1 MAALLLLTLREL
13 RAKKVVLGLFVVATL
28 VWVLFAFAL
37 QLDIVDGSLAG
48 ASLFGGGT
56 VLGGAMDP
64 ETGEVL
70 DDPEIPF
77 GAGTLLEGLV
87 FAAEAFVAGAAYWV
101 GILLALFATGGL
113 VASMLERGQVDLLL
127 SKPLSRA
134 QVLGGRLFGV
144 GAMMLALL
152 VYLLGAVWLVMTL
165 KTGVWNPRFLLAI
178 GVVFAMFAVV
188 YGVVTFVS
196 VWTESA
202 ALGFIATLAVLF
214 TSLVLAIPN
223 LALQV
228 KAPWRQ
234 LIQGLHAVVPQFP
247 GVGVRI
253 VPQLATGQP
262 VATWV
267 PLLTALAFGLALYAG
282 AFALFRRKDF

>member
-1 MAALLLLTLREL
+1 
-13 RAKKVVLGLFVVATL
+13 
-28 VWVLFAFAL
+28 
-37 QLDIVDGSLAG
+37 
-48 ASLFGGGT
+48 
-56 VLGGAMDP
+56 
-64 ETGEVL
+64 
-70 DDPEIPF
+70 
-77 GAGTLLEGLV
+77 
-87 FAAEAFVAGAAYWV
+87 
-101 GILLALFATGGL
+101 
-113 VASMLERGQVDLLL
+113 LL

-134 QVLGGRLFGV
+134 QVLGGRLLGV

-165 KTGVWNPRFLLAI
+165 KTGVWNTRFLLAI
-178 GVVFAMFAVV
+178 GVVLAMFAVV
-188 YGVVTFVS
+188 YGVVALVS

-202 ALGFIATLAVLF
+202 ALGFIATLALLF

-267 PLLTALAFGLALYAG
+267 PLLTSLAFWLALYAA
-282 AFALFRRKDF
+282 AFALFRRKDFCHHGFRIA